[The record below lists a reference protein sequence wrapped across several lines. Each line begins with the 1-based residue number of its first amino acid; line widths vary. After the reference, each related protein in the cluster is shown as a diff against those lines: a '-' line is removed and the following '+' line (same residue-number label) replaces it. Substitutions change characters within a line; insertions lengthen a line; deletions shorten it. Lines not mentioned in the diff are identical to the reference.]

1 MAKSKIP
8 FKVGEKIALI
18 YGGKEHYVDILQVT
32 KITEKS
38 VFTTVTESTNPY
50 IELGRTDEFP
60 LTGIHKT
67 AFECIFNF
75 VDSAVVKNINE
86 NNMEKGHKL
95 VTAIQFCRSNYDF
108 RDVLFE
114 FF

>member
-1 MAKSKIP
+1 MAKSKTP

-18 YGGKEHYVDILQVT
+18 YGGKERYVDILQVA

-38 VFTTVTESTNPY
+38 IFTTVIETTSPY

-60 LTGIHKT
+60 IPSIHKT

-75 VDSAVVKNINE
+75 ADSAVVKNINE

-95 VTAIQFCRSNYDF
+95 VTAIQFRRSNYDF